1 MAHRLHLLIDAVQY
15 HPSVIKQ
22 GSVPGHPSRRVEP
35 STYTATSPRARRPQ
49 GAPRRRSWAPLGGT
63 TAGSS
68 NDSSGLSSLRS
79 RVLPTESDVPT
90 HGDRTLVALVP
101 PQRWVSRPVGHG
113 SEARPNVPR
122 RQAGSIVSHP
132 KLAPLLPAAL
142 HPRGESQRTAALGFW
157 GAAPTP
163 TRHPRRAQNR
173 WGLLGRRSP
182 WGRRSY
188 SPRWCRESAG
198 WPGHS
203 ARNHLSLRDLEVVVV
218 PKVPTLSELFSPL
231 PGHKSRTAP
240 VLPPQW
246 SAGSAGTRSR
256 SAAAPQASRRV
267 LGSCHEDTWRPAL
280 QLQALKHPAPHRPST
295 CQSN

>member
-142 HPRGESQRTAALGFW
+142 HPGFGPSHFSSSLGIIVAENMDNKSDIF
-157 GAAPTP
+157 
-163 TRHPRRAQNR
+163 
-173 WGLLGRRSP
+173 RS
-182 WGRRSY
+182 WTSGCRSKA
-188 SPRWCRESAG
+188 C
-198 WPGHS
+198 
-203 ARNHLSLRDLEVVVV
+203 
-218 PKVPTLSELFSPL
+218 TLVNAVAVHIPNSYT
-231 PGHKSRTAP
+231 K
-240 VLPPQW
+240 
-246 SAGSAGTRSR
+246 
-256 SAAAPQASRRV
+256 
-267 LGSCHEDTWRPAL
+267 
-280 QLQALKHPAPHRPST
+280 
-295 CQSN
+295 